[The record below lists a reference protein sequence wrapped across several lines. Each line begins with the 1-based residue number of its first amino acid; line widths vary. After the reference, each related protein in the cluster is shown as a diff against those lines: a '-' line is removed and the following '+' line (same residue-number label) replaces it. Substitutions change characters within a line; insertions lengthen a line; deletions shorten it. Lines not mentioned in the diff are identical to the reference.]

1 MEKLIKIENDYSMG
15 NYYYGIIEDVRNVF
29 INYGRYLERNDIP
42 EEGSF
47 EDYEIF
53 LQFQNSQEKEFEI
66 DNYIEKSS
74 EKQED
79 YLELLAF
86 LTEQQDWDRELI
98 IIRKE
103 NWNEFYST
111 DDKGYEM
118 KIASYVQASQFYDR
132 FSELVGIDIT
142 QFENN
147 FVSAKYIDDYTEN
160 TIELVINVDGKD
172 KTFIIDAA

>member
-98 IIRKE
+98 ITEKRIGMSSIPQMTK
-103 NWNEFYST
+103 N
-111 DDKGYEM
+111 M
-118 KIASYVQASQFYDR
+118 K
-132 FSELVGIDIT
+132 
-142 QFENN
+142 
-147 FVSAKYIDDYTEN
+147 
-160 TIELVINVDGKD
+160 
-172 KTFIIDAA
+172 